1 MKFEFIATGSIVS
14 TNSLCLKE
22 QEDCFVIQQSFVVSI
37 QKKRNV
43 QQIRTFS
50 SDVVELITCCDI
62 YVTFV
67 LSIPSDMSSYL
78 SSYLMENFKKQP
90 YVMFENKKFY
100 VTSYN
105 LEDLWTLECLEM

>member
-37 QKKRNV
+37 QRERNV
-43 QQIRTFS
+43 QPIRRTFGG
-50 SDVVELITCCDI
+50 DVVELIPSRDVH
-62 YVTFV
+62 VTFI
-67 LSIPSDMSSYL
+67 LSIPSDM